1 MLYDE
6 FVAKLINPFTPLEEL
21 KDMYMKP
28 VPPRIG
34 QVRCTIARNKGGF
47 NRLFPKYTLALSDG
61 NKFLLNGKKRTAQTT
76 SNYLISL
83 EQEKLSKE
91 AQGYLGKV
99 RSNFL
104 GTEFYIFDTGDNPD
118 KAKTAEEIRCQHG
131 VV

>member
-1 MLYDE
+1 MYNDAPTYYLPTIIPQNALSPENQELYDE
-6 FVAKLINPFTPLEEL
+6 FVAKLTNPFTPLEEL

-34 QVRCTIARNKGGF
+34 QVRCTIARHKSGF

-91 AQGYLGKV
+91 A
-99 RSNFL
+99 
-104 GTEFYIFDTGDNPD
+104 
-118 KAKTAEEIRCQHG
+118 
-131 VV
+131 

>member
-1 MLYDE
+1 M
-6 FVAKLINPFTPLEEL
+6 AKLTNPFTPLEEL

-34 QVRCTIARNKGGF
+34 QVRCTIARHKSGF

-91 AQGYLGKV
+91 A
-99 RSNFL
+99 
-104 GTEFYIFDTGDNPD
+104 
-118 KAKTAEEIRCQHG
+118 
-131 VV
+131 